1 MSSIKCTNLAF
12 VLYRYTSLKDI
23 APTLFICRDAEY
35 SYDSDSVFVELGI
48 TRCAALITRLVLNTL
63 VIKMVLMIKLIPVFF
78 ICCQLQKS
86 TRVLRTLYFCI
97 LFLSRHSLNY
107 RDNVRGFDALKSPL
121 PIHARDHETFGFPAD

>member
-23 APTLFICRDAEY
+23 APTLFICSDVEY

-48 TRCAALITRLVLNTL
+48 TRGAALITGLVLNTL

-78 ICCQLQKS
+78 YMLS
-86 TRVLRTLYFCI
+86 TTKKDARFRKHHERCI
-97 LFLSRHSLNY
+97 SASFFYL
-107 RDNVRGFDALKSPL
+107 DTA
-121 PIHARDHETFGFPAD
+121 